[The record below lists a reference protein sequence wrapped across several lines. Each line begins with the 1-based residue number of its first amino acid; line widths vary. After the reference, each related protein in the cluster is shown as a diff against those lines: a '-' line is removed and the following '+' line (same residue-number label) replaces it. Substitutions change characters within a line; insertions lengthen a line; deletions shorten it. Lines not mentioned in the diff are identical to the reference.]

1 MATPDTSPE
10 VIPQAEDG
18 SGTPGAPVGAGDAAV
33 AGAAVAGAAVAG
45 AAPDTGRR
53 GKFAGRQGKFALL
66 AVLGLALSIFVLIT

>member
-1 MATPDTSPE
+1 MATPDTFPE

-18 SGTPGAPVGAGDAAV
+18 SGTPGAPVGAGTAAV
-33 AGAAVAGAAVAG
+33 ADAVVAG